1 VTEAEI
7 RRALPRGLAHE
18 PLDIAGH
25 RSAAVLVMLEPE
37 RGVWLTRRANH
48 LPSHAGQVAFPGGK
62 IEVFDASAEAAAIR
76 EAGEEIGLNPADI
89 EILGRMDDVI
99 TGSGF
104 HISPVISLLR
114 AGAAFVAYPGEVEA
128 IFCLPFST
136 LLDAAQP
143 TRRHASFGANEREFW
158 VWPHDDHLI
167 WGATAEILLSLA
179 RRLRHA

>member
-7 RRALPRGLAHE
+7 RQALPQGHAHE

-48 LPSHAGQVAFPGGK
+48 LPSHAGQVAFP
-62 IEVFDASAEAAAIR
+62 AAIR

-89 EILGRMDDVI
+89 EVLGRMDDVI

-114 AGAAFVAYPGEVEA
+114 PGAALVAHPGEVEA

-136 LLDAAQP
+136 LLDANQP